1 MRKQLQATL
10 IALAACVVLI
20 WGGKPLEACVQGLTW
35 GMPLDQVR
43 QELGDTQQLDSQ
55 QLDSQQLDSQQ
66 LDSQQPKRFVAKQ
79 VRLDRL
85 PVTQVIFELDET
97 EGLQSLA
104 YEFAMDDMNEV
115 LAGLRARH
123 GQPISTNTE
132 LKNQFEQIWIW
143 NTGEDLIT
151 AVRHFDN
158 KNNQFLISYR
168 PSRLRPETL

>member
-1 MRKQLQATL
+1 M
-10 IALAACVVLI
+10 
-20 WGGKPLEACVQGLTW
+20 
-35 GMPLDQVR
+35 
-43 QELGDTQQLDSQ
+43 
-55 QLDSQQLDSQQ
+55 
-66 LDSQQPKRFVAKQ
+66 
-79 VRLDRL
+79 
-85 PVTQVIFELDET
+85 TQVIFELDET

>member
-43 QELGDTQQLDSQ
+43 QELGDT
-55 QLDSQQLDSQQ
+55 QQLDSQQ

-168 PSRLRPETL
+168 PSRLRSETL

>member
-43 QELGDTQQLDSQ
+43 QELGDTQ

>member
-43 QELGDTQQLDSQ
+43 QELGDT
-55 QLDSQQLDSQQ
+55 QQLDSQQ

-168 PSRLRPETL
+168 PSRLRPENL

>member
-43 QELGDTQQLDSQ
+43 QELGDT
-55 QLDSQQLDSQQ
+55 QQ

-168 PSRLRPETL
+168 PSRLRSETL

>member
-43 QELGDTQQLDSQ
+43 QELGDT
-55 QLDSQQLDSQQ
+55 QQLDSQQ

>member
-55 QLDSQQLDSQQ
+55 QLDSQQ
-66 LDSQQPKRFVAKQ
+66 PKRFVAKQ

-104 YEFAMDDMNEV
+104 YEFAMDDINEV